1 MNKFQ
6 ARIGKELFNL
16 EAEEFADMI
25 AFADRNGI
33 FIDWSEADDDDLLNW
48 GRTVRAVRW
57 DVDVTASH
65 NEMER
70 ALLEQEVK

>member
-1 MNKFQ
+1 
-6 ARIGKELFNL
+6 
-16 EAEEFADMI
+16 MI

-48 GRTVRAVRW
+48 GRTVQAARW
-57 DVDVTASH
+57 DEDVTASH